1 MKEKEEKSKVVND
14 IETLVDFSLQNDPEL
29 REKVMKAFASVKAGK
44 VGNVDD
50 LKRKL
55 FGSEEA

>member
-29 REKVMKAFASVKAGK
+29 REKVMKAFASVKAGN